1 DEKSSA
7 YSRPV
12 SGSIAHTGPAAMI
25 GEPSRG
31 DGAFHAM
38 LNEVWLTESATRPS
52 AHGTSII
59 GPDQAVPPHAP
70 AQTFA
75 LAIWPPTPPS
85 WAARRRYAT
94 PSLPTATTTPRDG
107 SSVAPTE
114 PRSVS
119 PASRDRQLA
128 GAKYDRAWRSGDSGI
143 TEWLYAMDWVADPVP
158 VTT

>member
-1 DEKSSA
+1 RGRGGGDRDGEPPARNSGLAVCQPATEIASTWAPAGAITNPSVAAGVLKWRASPRFAEYTTDPDEKSSA

-12 SGSIAHTGPAAMI
+12 SGSIAQTAPAAMI

-38 LNEVWLTESATRPS
+38 LNEVWLTDSATRPS

-75 LAIWPPTPPS
+75 
-85 WAARRRYAT
+85 
-94 PSLPTATTTPRDG
+94 
-107 SSVAPTE
+107 
-114 PRSVS
+114 
-119 PASRDRQLA
+119 
-128 GAKYDRAWRSGDSGI
+128 
-143 TEWLYAMDWVADPVP
+143 
-158 VTT
+158 